1 MAEVVQASG
10 SAVEEGPSA
19 TLLTVAAVAI
29 GALVA
34 NLYYAQPLI
43 SLIGPDLRISPE
55 LAGSLVSVTQV
66 GYGLGLFF
74 LVSLSDLVESR
85 KLILTT
91 LTITAL
97 SLLGMALL
105 KSALPFF
112 AASFMIGVC
121 STGAQVLLPLVAQL
135 APVERRGRVV
145 GNVMAGLLTG
155 IMLARPLS
163 LFVAA
168 SFGWRA
174 VFFTSAALMVVI
186 GFALYRMLPQHK
198 PKGGMHYGQI
208 LWSMVGIFRD
218 MPALRWRAAYQFM
231 IFGAFNLFWTVA
243 PIMLAE
249 RFHMS
254 TRGIG
259 LFALAGAGGALCA
272 PIVGRLADRGLSRIV
287 TGTAMLALAVCF
299 AGSIAAVDML
309 ALAVLVV
316 LTIILDAAVQANQ
329 IVSQRLIFSVAPE
342 RRGRVNAIY
351 MTSIFMGGA
360 LGAVSATMLYHWG
373 GWEAAATVGALLG
386 VVPFLLFMVELA
398 NSRRAA

>member
-1 MAEVVQASG
+1 MAEVVQASDG
-10 SAVEEGPSA
+10 AAGEGPSA
-19 TLLTVAAVAI
+19 ALLTVSSVAI

-43 SLIGPDLRISPE
+43 SLIGPDLGIGQKM
-55 LAGSLVSVTQV
+55 AGSLVSVTQL

-97 SLLGMALL
+97 SLLGMAVF
-105 KSALPFF
+105 KSAVPFF
-112 AASFMIGVC
+112 AASLAIGAC
-121 STGAQVLLPLVAQL
+121 STGAQVLLPLIAQL
-135 APVERRGRVV
+135 APMERRGRVV

-155 IMLARPLS
+155 IMLARPVS

-174 VFFTSAALMVVI
+174 VFFASAALMVVI
-186 GFALYRMLPQHK
+186 GLALYRMLPQHK

-231 IFGAFNLFWTVA
+231 VFGAFNLFWTAA

-272 PIVGRLADRGLSRIV
+272 PIVGRLADHGLGRIV
-287 TGTAMLALAVCF
+287 SGTAMLALAFSF
-299 AGSIAAVDML
+299 AGSIVAVDML

-316 LTIILDAAVQANQ
+316 LGIVLDAAVQANQ

-360 LGAVSATMLYHWG
+360 LGSVTATMLYQWG
-373 GWEAAATVGALLG
+373 GWAAAATVGALLG
-386 VVPFLLFMVELA
+386 VIPFLMFMVEIA
-398 NSRRAA
+398 MSRRAA